1 MHLLEM
7 AKVAWNALV
16 QSESFIEPGSSR
28 EEIERDLHSYL
39 ASSEAILL
47 ILGLEGDTSNGPLV
61 EIQMLKRMLCTS
73 DPEVR
78 SAESVSSVCK
88 AIQE

>member
-16 QSESFIEPGSSR
+16 QSESFIETGSSR

-61 EIQMLKRMLCTS
+61 EIQMLKRMLCS